1 MRDFAAWCLMTLG
14 AFLGL
19 MAVVGS
25 LFWVGITTHLLGP
38 PAVGPDHQW
47 WEILI
52 SVCFGG
58 LAVFVY
64 RAGKRLGRI
73 A

>member
-1 MRDFAAWCLMTLG
+1 MRDFAAWCLMTVG

-19 MAVVGS
+19 MAAVGVVT
-25 LFWVGITTHLLGP
+25 WVGATTHLLGP
-38 PAVGPDHQW
+38 PAVGPNHPW
-47 WEILI
+47 WQILKI
-52 SVCFGG
+52 GGWAG